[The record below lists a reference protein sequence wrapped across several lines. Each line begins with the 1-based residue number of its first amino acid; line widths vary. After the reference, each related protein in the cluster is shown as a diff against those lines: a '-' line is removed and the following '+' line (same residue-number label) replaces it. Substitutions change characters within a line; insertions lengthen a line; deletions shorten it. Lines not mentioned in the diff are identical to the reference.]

1 MRTSRRTFINCA
13 SLAAAGNILGL
24 RPFGALNAL
33 AQSAGGYKALV
44 CVFLFG
50 GNDANNMLIPFDT
63 TGYGKY
69 SSIRG
74 DLALA
79 QNTLLPLT
87 PAPNFALNPNLPD
100 IQTLFDNKAAAFVAN
115 VGTLVQPLTR
125 AEYLAG
131 QTAPV
136 NLFSHPDQ
144 QLEWQNAAQSA
155 ATPTGWAGRM
165 ADVLGASYNQ
175 NAQIP
180 MITSVDGDTLFCNGN
195 STSPVSVSPGNLGV
209 ASCSEGSEC
218 TARQAAAQAL
228 LTMNSGISLVQADD
242 SITTNAYSYAKTLAD
257 AVQSISPLTTVF
269 PSNGLGSQLKQV
281 AQIIQVRAALGV
293 QRQIFFAGIGNF
305 DTHASQLTLQNA
317 LLAQISPALAAFY
330 NATVELGVASDVT
343 TFTMSDF
350 SRTFQPNSN
359 NGSDHAWGSHH
370 MVIGGAVKGGQI
382 YGTYPTLTL
391 GGPDDSGSNGR
402 WVPSTA
408 SSQYAATLA
417 QWFGVGTSESAN
429 GAAVYRKL
437 QHEQPWVCVGQGMTM
452 VRKKGSVLLQK
463 GHFCAEIGKKP
474 GKIESKSV
482 TSLIMIR
489 MIHCAFRIIQL
500 QKSMSLKSRTKQ
512 NFSVF
517 FVPCGGLIR
526 SWQSVS
532 CF

>member
-33 AQSAGGYKALV
+33 AQSSGGYKALV

-50 GNDANNMLIPFDT
+50 GNDANNTLIPFDT

-69 SSIRG
+69 SSLRG

-87 PAPNFALNPNLPD
+87 PAPNFALHPSLPD
-100 IQTLFDNKAAAFVAN
+100 IQTLFNSNNAAIVAN

-125 AEYLAG
+125 AQYQAG
-131 QTAPV
+131 QTAPT

-165 ADVLGASYNQ
+165 ADVLGTSYNSG
-175 NAQIP
+175 AAIP
-180 MITSVDGDTLFCNGN
+180 MITSVAGDTLFCNGN
-195 STSPVSVSPGNLGV
+195 STTPVSVSPGNLGD

-218 TARQAAAQAL
+218 NARQLSAQAL
-228 LTMNSGISLVQADD
+228 LTLDTGISLVQADD
-242 SITTNAYSYAKTLAD
+242 SITSNAYAYAKTLAD
-257 AVQSISPLTTVF
+257 AVQSITPLKTVF
-269 PSNGLGSQLKQV
+269 PANNGLAAQLQQV
-281 AQIIQVRAALGV
+281 AQIIQVRSALNV

-305 DTHASQLTLQNA
+305 DTHAGQLGLQSS
-317 LLAQISPALAAFY
+317 LLAGISPALAAFY
-330 NATVELGVASDVT
+330 NATVELGVASEVT

-359 NGSDHAWGSHH
+359 NGSDHAWGAHH
-370 MVIGGAVKGGQI
+370 IVIGGAVKGGQI
-382 YGTYPTLTL
+382 YGTYPTLAL

-402 WVPSTA
+402 WVPTTA

-417 QWFGVGTSESAN
+417 QWFGVSVGELP
-429 GAAVYRKL
+429 AVL
-437 QHEQPWVCVGQGMTM
+437 P
-452 VRKKGSVLLQK
+452 S
-463 GHFCAEIGKKP
+463 IG
-474 GKIESKSV
+474 
-482 TSLIMIR
+482 
-489 MIHCAFRIIQL
+489 
-500 QKSMSLKSRTKQ
+500 
-512 NFSVF
+512 NFSTNNLG
-517 FVPCGGLIR
+517 FV
-526 SWQSVS
+526 
-532 CF
+532 